1 MNFIK
6 KIIKMNFIDKMFT
19 RILVTAFG
27 KKICEINTLN
37 QNILI
42 QFMLRL
48 FLKLTNLETV
58 CNVQRMCNQ
67 NL

>member
-1 MNFIK
+1 MNFINMNFIK

-42 QFMLRL
+42 QFMS
-48 FLKLTNLETV
+48 
-58 CNVQRMCNQ
+58 
-67 NL
+67 